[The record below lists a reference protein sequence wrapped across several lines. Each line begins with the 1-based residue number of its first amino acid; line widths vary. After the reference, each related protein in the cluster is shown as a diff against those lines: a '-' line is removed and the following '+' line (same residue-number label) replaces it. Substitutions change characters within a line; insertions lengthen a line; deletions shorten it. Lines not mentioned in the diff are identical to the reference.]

1 MAFKQGDVVIVVSTS
16 LTEPAHS
23 LNDQMKR
30 AVGKQFVVEGYNPSN
45 DSVTINGCV
54 WCAGDLKLAGEIDKN
69 LDIPTS
75 NNHRPASK
83 NGHSDVLKE
92 RINYI
97 GDYLSGL
104 HNTDVFKRGK
114 HKTMRYDGS
123 GTLTPEGIP
132 AWFVA
137 KNRVELLQR
146 KKVGFLRDRPDVI
159 IMLDNSSSTASAG
172 IVNHLRCLSG
182 AISSVF
188 FAELNKIYLITFG
201 EQGRYYEFD
210 DKNIFVEHLLEKT
223 LFDEG
228 STRYDLA
235 FTEAIRNN
243 CLSAQTRPRLVI
255 LLTDGVPTDLMNNV
269 TGELEEARQRG
280 DYQKDDH
287 KHPAVIVQKSTLL
300 KSIDMISSLSAL
312 DNTVFRM
319 YILAQTNDVDAA
331 MERIADEIS
340 QRLKGANQFDD
351 DSRIILRRFISEIMS
366 NGTVFSFQDF
376 MTGKLMNDVVTDIK
390 KEFYKLNAS
399 R

>member
-1 MAFKQGDVVIVVSTS
+1 MAFKEGDVVTVISTK
-16 LTEPAHS
+16 LTEPKLC

-30 AVGKQFVVEGYNPSN
+30 SVGKDFVVESYEASK
-45 DSVTINGCV
+45 DSVVINGCT
-54 WCAGDLKLAGEIDKN
+54 WCAGDLKLSGEVDKN
-69 LDIPTS
+69 LVIPTS

-83 NGHSDVLKE
+83 NGHKDILVE

-123 GTLTPEGIP
+123 GKLNPEGMP

-137 KNRVELLQR
+137 KNRLELLQR

-159 IMLDNSSSTASAG
+159 IMLDNSSSTAGAG
-172 IVNHLRCLSG
+172 IVNHLRCLSA

-201 EQGRYYEFD
+201 QEGKYYEFD

-223 LFDEG
+223 YFDEG

-255 LLTDGVPTDLMNNV
+255 LLTDGVPTDLMNDV
-269 TGELEEARQRG
+269 EGELDSARKSG
-280 DYQKDDH
+280 TYQQDGH
-287 KHPAVIVQKSTLL
+287 KHPECIVRQSTLL

-319 YILAQTNDVDAA
+319 YILAQTNDVDSA

-340 QRLKGANQFDD
+340 KRLSYAKEFDD
-351 DSRIILRRFISEIMS
+351 SARIILRRFISEIMA

-376 MTGKLMNDVVTDIK
+376 MTGKLMNDVVNDIK